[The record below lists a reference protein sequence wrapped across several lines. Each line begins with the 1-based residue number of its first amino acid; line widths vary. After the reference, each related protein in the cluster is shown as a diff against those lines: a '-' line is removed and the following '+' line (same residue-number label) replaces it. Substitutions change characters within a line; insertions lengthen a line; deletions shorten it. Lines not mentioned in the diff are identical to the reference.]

1 MRLKISSSLPAPA
14 RLILVSIVSAIVVMS
29 SIRAQ
34 APSSSLD
41 PHELRDAEM
50 EKYRKAINDLEQE
63 LVQTM
68 ERYLLN
74 ASSRM
79 DTDTSKSATEQARV
93 LAEDLER
100 FKQDS
105 TALPSWS
112 ELMSAAKKFEQD
124 SYRARKACRTKI
136 KQFAENLTALRRTEE
151 ARAMRDQLDLE
162 CPHLLDPGKFAN
174 DLRRHLRN
182 LGDDLGDKKKA
193 NIYTFRDQA
202 KALAQEADAFKKS
215 GFVLK
220 RELDD
225 LATRFRGTNAYKNS
239 KNRLNKRVTE
249 FVTALEN
256 MYKE

>member
-1 MRLKISSSLPAPA
+1 MRLEISTLLLAVDRS
-14 RLILVSIVSAIVVMS
+14 ILVSIVSAIVVMS

-34 APSSSLD
+34 VPSSSLD

-50 EKYRKAINDLEQE
+50 EKYRKTINDLEQE

-112 ELMSAAKKFEQD
+112 ELMSAAKKFELE
-124 SYRARKACRTKI
+124 SYRARQACRTKI
-136 KQFAENLTALRRTEE
+136 KQFAKNLTAPPRAAE
-151 ARAMRDQLDLE
+151 ASAMIDQLDRE
-162 CPHLLDPGKFAN
+162 VPYLLAPEKFAEK
-174 DLRRHLRN
+174 LRMHLRN
-182 LGDDLGDKKKA
+182 LKDDQKNNA
-193 NIYTFRDQA
+193 EIDQA
-202 KALAQEADAFKKS
+202 EALAQEAATYKKS
-215 GFVLK
+215 AFVLR

-225 LATRFRGTNAYKNS
+225 LIRKFRRNKAFTNSKHRLNDRMTRFVAG
-239 KNRLNKRVTE
+239 
-249 FVTALEN
+249 LEI